1 MTPFI
6 YYVLNKKDIETY
18 LTIELDGSMPYMIN
32 RELLISHILRFVDT
46 HKNGIDESHIKEYV
60 DYICNRVSS
69 RNV

>member
-18 LTIELDGSMPYMIN
+18 LTIELDGSMPYMVNKEI
-32 RELLISHILRFVDT
+32 LISHILRFVDP
-46 HKNGIDESHIKEYV
+46 HRNGIDENRIKEYV
-60 DYICNRVSS
+60 DYIYSRVSS